1 METRITAMSDN
12 KVEKRKA
19 PRHKVLKGGTI
30 AFDGND
36 VPCTVR
42 NLSSKGASLELAS
55 GITLPPSVTLV
66 IKADQFARRCH
77 PVWSREK
84 RIGVAFD

>member
-1 METRITAMSDN
+1 MSEN
-12 KVEKRKA
+12 KIEKRTT

-42 NLSSKGASLELAS
+42 NLSSKGAALDLARS
-55 GITLPPSVTLV
+55 IRLPPSFRLLIET
-66 IKADQFARRCH
+66 DQFIRRCH
-77 PVWSREK
+77 AVWSRDK